1 MVGNGAK
8 PSAGF
13 PADISGLLSL
23 TIGYYADKTRPGRAN
38 ANGLVCAVWQGSRVW
53 GSVARRPTSPSPP
66 GRQADASSRT
76 WVMLI
81 GTGGAEGRS
90 TMPLSLIR
98 RLASG

>member
-1 MVGNGAK
+1 MRIERAQVGR
-8 PSAGF
+8 
-13 PADISGLLSL
+13 
-23 TIGYYADKTRPGRAN
+23 TRTD
-38 ANGLVCAVWQGSRVW
+38 LVQAVWLGSRVW

-76 WVMLI
+76 WVMLT

-90 TMPLSLIR
+90 TIPLSVIR